1 MACYFC
7 IAPKCSDEDRVR
19 VCTSFVCVWCA
30 RARAWCDLYYIPTM
44 LSHFSVLN
52 DACAC
57 GCGQCGVWTADSPRF
72 DHMFYFLANG
82 FCHTSVSNTF
92 RASVQR
98 SAKKFRLRGMC
109 SH

>member
-1 MACYFC
+1 MPVPVA
-7 IAPKCSDEDRVR
+7 
-19 VCTSFVCVWCA
+19 
-30 RARAWCDLYYIPTM
+30 
-44 LSHFSVLN
+44 SVGL
-52 DACAC
+52 
-57 GCGQCGVWTADSPRF
+57 TADSPRF

-82 FCHTSVSNTF
+82 FCDTSVSNTF